1 MTGVKRAQTLRDFFF
16 SVHGREMAAAV
27 SQLEKVSFP
36 APEVTDWEAVE
47 YDFNR
52 LFVGPMALEAP
63 PYASFYLDPEPLL
76 MGRQTMAVRQV
87 YAELGLASP
96 DRNSLPDDHLAL
108 ELDASAV
115 MISALEEEQN
125 PELAELW
132 RAFLQDHLAGWVPAF
147 IQRFRR
153 TPDLH
158 PVFTYVAD
166 QLQAWLDIEHLQ
178 LGGAEGWSA

>member
-76 MGRQTMAVRQV
+76 MDLKFGTPSGKYEFRSELC
-87 YAELGLASP
+87 AEHGHQACPSSKP
-96 DRNSLPDDHLAL
+96 
-108 ELDASAV
+108 
-115 MISALEEEQN
+115 
-125 PELAELW
+125 AES
-132 RAFLQDHLAGWVPAF
+132 HTTSCGC
-147 IQRFRR
+147 
-153 TPDLH
+153 
-158 PVFTYVAD
+158 
-166 QLQAWLDIEHLQ
+166 
-178 LGGAEGWSA
+178 